1 MQTDKD
7 IKHIIPEIRG
17 MMKFSWAMMDIF
29 ECPINSIGI
38 ISEKCS
44 KSVFNNILA
53 EEKLFRERETSQH
66 SNYIVSLYFF

>member
-1 MQTDKD
+1 
-7 IKHIIPEIRG
+7 
-17 MMKFSWAMMDIF
+17 MDIF